1 MTEPTRAVRVK
12 VKPRQPKTGIIK
24 EEGGVLHVALHA
36 PPVDGKANAELVK
49 FLSRH
54 FRKKA
59 EIISGKS
66 SKEKLVKL
74 L

>member
-1 MTEPTRAVRVK
+1 MTEKPETVRVK
-12 VKPRQPKTGIIK
+12 VKSRQPKTQIIK
-24 EEGGVLHVALHA
+24 EENGIIHIALHA
-36 PPVDGKANAELVK
+36 PPVDGKANIELVK

-74 L
+74 G